1 VAVELYDFYAEQLV
15 ACDQQIEQ
23 QMKDLARYD
32 LTLEKRKRRGGKSK
46 KCPQV

>member
-1 VAVELYDFYAEQLV
+1 
-15 ACDQQIEQ
+15 
-23 QMKDLARYD
+23 MKDLARYD